1 MGRLMAGDLF
11 QHFIQIADHNRGNRL
26 EFSLNYAKLLLGMH
40 GWFYS
45 QAYECVASLW
55 RKREEVFVC
64 ACVCVCVV
72 VPFVFLRLSI
82 VQLW

>member
-11 QHFIQIADHNRGNRL
+11 QHFIQIAGHNRENRL

-40 GWFYS
+40 GWFCS
-45 QAYECVASLW
+45 RAYECVASLE
-55 RKREEVFVC
+55 RKREE
-64 ACVCVCVV
+64 VCVCVV

>member
-1 MGRLMAGDLF
+1 MAGDLF
-11 QHFIQIADHNRGNRL
+11 QHFIQIASHNKRNRL

-40 GWFYS
+40 GWFCS

-55 RKREEVFVC
+55 RKREEVCVRARVC
-64 ACVCVCVV
+64 GSA
-72 VPFVFLRLSI
+72 FVFLRLSI